1 MSMTTEK
8 GALIMIYGYSRCSTN
23 ETKQDLQRQTREL
36 KAAGAEIIFE
46 EFEHGD
52 AESKRELNKLF
63 DSVQPGDTIITL
75 EVSRL
80 TRSTK
85 QLCEVVEKVK
95 DKHLRL
101 QIVGS
106 ITIDCRN
113 GELDPMTAAFLQ
125 MAGVFSE
132 LELKMIRERV
142 KSGMANAKAKGKQ
155 IGRPKLTRDAL
166 PDAFYKHYPLYK
178 AGTITKAELA
188 RLLSISR
195 PTLDNW
201 IRTAEQ

>member
-1 MSMTTEK
+1 M
-8 GALIMIYGYSRCSTN
+8 MIYGYARCSTN

-36 KAAGAEIIFE
+36 KDAGAEIIFQ

-52 AESKRELNKLF
+52 AAAKKELDKLLA
-63 DSVQPGDTIITL
+63 VVKPGDTIITT

-85 QLCEVVEKVK
+85 QLCDVVDQVK
-95 DKHLRL
+95 QKNLRL

-132 LELKMIRERV
+132 LELQMIRARV
-142 KSGMANAKAKGKQ
+142 RSGMANAKAKGAK
-155 IGRPKLTRDAL
+155 IGRPELTKDQL
-166 PDAFYKHYPLYK
+166 PEAFYKHYPLFTQK
-178 AGTITKAELA
+178 KLTKVEFA
-188 RLLSISR
+188 RLLDVSR
-195 PTLDNW
+195 PTLDKW
-201 IRTAEQ
+201 LRIAEA